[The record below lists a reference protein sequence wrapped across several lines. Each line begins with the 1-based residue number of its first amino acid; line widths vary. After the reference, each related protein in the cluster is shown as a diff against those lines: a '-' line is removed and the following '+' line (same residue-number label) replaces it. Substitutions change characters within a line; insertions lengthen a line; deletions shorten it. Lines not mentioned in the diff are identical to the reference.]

1 MNDLDMILLELEE
14 QIGWHPPPMQPMEA
28 ERYFNDAPL
37 HYMEMFRDCDESVKD
52 RIKQD
57 FSDELWEWIE
67 EQLDFIKPIKKED
80 KYTETLTNVPYEWVS

>member
-14 QIGWHPPPMQPMEA
+14 RVGWHPPPMQPMEA
-28 ERYFNDAPL
+28 EMYFNESPL
-37 HYMEMFRDCDESVKD
+37 DYIEVFRDCEESIKD

-67 EQLDFIKPIKKED
+67 EQLEFTKPPQKED
-80 KYTETLTNVPYEWVS
+80 KYKETITDVPYEWVD